1 MKLDFRK
8 INPLFSSIN
17 RIHPLLNHPHPYN
30 IYSSLPTKNKG
41 ENSNWKK
48 KKKNLTTTL
57 NSFILFPIIHF
68 HLISIHP
75 SIPPFQPPKKKKKKK
90 RVENQS
96 QNPLN
101 FTVTISFRICCFFY
115 TNERTNE
122 RTNLCFFVL
131 RLNRSKVRVCLLPQS
146 SEALDAVWRRTERG
160 ACFCLCFFFL
170 VCGRRKKGKRK
181 GKGEGKK
188 RIRW

>member
-30 IYSSLPTKNKG
+30 IYSSLPTKKR
-41 ENSNWKK
+41 EKFKIEKK
-48 KKKNLTTTL
+48 KEKNLTTTL
-57 NSFILFPIIHF
+57 NSFILFPIIQF

-75 SIPPFQPPKKKKKKK
+75 SIPSNPQKKK

-122 RTNLCFFVL
+122 RTNLCFFAL